1 MIHWKHS
8 IIIIINSQYLAA
20 VQSRRQS
27 LWNKNEDAFNDDI
40 AINVV
45 ESSSSYGKDVVMK
58 TEYLHVHPVCHTPPP
73 TPTAPPSFQALK
85 TFRLVFYTH
94 DIYYFVFHSEN
105 F

>member
-8 IIIIINSQYLAA
+8 IIIIINSQYLPA

-73 TPTAPPSFQALK
+73 SPTAPPSFQALK
-85 TFRLVFYTH
+85 TFRLVLYAH
-94 DIYYFVFHSEN
+94 DVILFNSQTF
-105 F
+105 